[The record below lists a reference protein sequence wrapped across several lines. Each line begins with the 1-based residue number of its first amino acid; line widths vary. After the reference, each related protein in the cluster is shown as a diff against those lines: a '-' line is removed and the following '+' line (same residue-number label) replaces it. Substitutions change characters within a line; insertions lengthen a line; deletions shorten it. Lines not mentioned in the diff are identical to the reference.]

1 MRYEMK
7 FKTRI
12 RVTFISII
20 VLPLVLTSLAFCG
33 IGLYL
38 VNVQRGFSVESAG
51 YKSPTANINEIV
63 AATDKAY
70 EVLMEQVRLDPARL
84 ENKEYLEEVNSEI
97 ARSSTYIL
105 VRRGNELYYA
115 GNEEAAKE
123 IFPKLPEF
131 GDGDFSEGSGIYY
144 DEYGKYVKQIDFYFT
159 DGAEG
164 SVFVV
169 TKSNSLISRHL
180 LIDMFVAMLVVL
192 IFTSLMLTRWIRKG
206 VFNPINELNVAMRK
220 IKEGNFEYALE
231 TDAGGEIGDLY
242 RNYEDMRLRLK
253 ESTEENSENE
263 KQNRELISNISH
275 DLKTPI
281 TAIKGYVEGIMD
293 GVADTPE
300 KMDKYIKTIN
310 STAIMN

>member
-1 MRYEMK
+1 MK

-115 GNEEAAKE
+115 GN
-123 IFPKLPEF
+123 
-131 GDGDFSEGSGIYY
+131 
-144 DEYGKYVKQIDFYFT
+144 
-159 DGAEG
+159 
-164 SVFVV
+164 
-169 TKSNSLISRHL
+169 
-180 LIDMFVAMLVVL
+180 
-192 IFTSLMLTRWIRKG
+192 
-206 VFNPINELNVAMRK
+206 
-220 IKEGNFEYALE
+220 
-231 TDAGGEIGDLY
+231 
-242 RNYEDMRLRLK
+242 
-253 ESTEENSENE
+253 
-263 KQNRELISNISH
+263 
-275 DLKTPI
+275 
-281 TAIKGYVEGIMD
+281 
-293 GVADTPE
+293 
-300 KMDKYIKTIN
+300 
-310 STAIMN
+310 